1 MTLALPARPTRV
13 GMSRDDLVMR
23 AGVLALAVVL
33 LVIVGLP
40 LWSLLAKGFEDR
52 DGRFV
57 GPANFITYFST
68 PALFDSALNS
78 IYVAVVATAIVV
90 PLAFT
95 YAYALTRAVLP
106 VRWLF
111 QGISLIPIFAP
122 SLLPGIALIY
132 LFGNQG
138 LLKELLG

>member
-52 DGRFV
+52 DGKFV
-57 GPANFITYFST
+57 GLANFVTYFST
-68 PALFDSALNS
+68 PALLDSALNS

-90 PLAFT
+90 PRAFT

-122 SLLPGIALIY
+122 SLLP
-132 LFGNQG
+132 
-138 LLKELLG
+138 